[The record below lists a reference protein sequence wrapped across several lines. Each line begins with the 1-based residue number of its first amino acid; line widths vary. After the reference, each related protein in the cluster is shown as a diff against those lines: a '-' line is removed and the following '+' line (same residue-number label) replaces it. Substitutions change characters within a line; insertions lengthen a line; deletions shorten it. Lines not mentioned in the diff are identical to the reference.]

1 VKDRGKP
8 VNIELLTYQQRKQI
22 LKGYAER
29 LFTDD
34 GIPELVDLLSERF
47 LELCITETWGIRGGI
62 NNLVS
67 TSQFL
72 VELMVDGLA
81 GELRDL
87 ADFTN
92 LEETEESDYIKREEG
107 VIKLTYQ
114 TSQGSKELVLTKRI
128 GIEPRVIKEDEREI
142 TVKEI
147 ITGKDIETSK
157 PFVED

>member
-1 VKDRGKP
+1 MV
-8 VNIELLTYQQRKQI
+8 
-22 LKGYAER
+22 A
-29 LFTDD
+29 
-34 GIPELVDLLSERF
+34 
-47 LELCITETWGIRGGI
+47 
-62 NNLVS
+62 

-87 ADFTN
+87 ADFSGI
-92 LEETEESDYIKREEG
+92 EETEESDYIKREEG

-128 GIEPRVIKEDEREI
+128 GIEPRTIKDEQDNEKK
-142 TVKEI
+142 VKEI
-147 ITGKDIETSK
+147 ITGTDIETDK